1 MEAEITFVPQGFYC
15 PITGELMKEPVL
27 GKDGHSYEKTEIL
40 RWLSQNSTSPI
51 TREPMREEDMVD
63 NLPLKRSIDEIRD
76 RLKEEQLRVDS
87 RVSEEVMVPFM
98 SALDQIKL
106 NSYYLDN
113 QLFVN
118 IDVPSVEQRPPVDIV
133 LCIDVS
139 YSMFDE
145 ATLKGESNETIGH
158 GFSVLSLT
166 VSAAKTI
173 LHSLNEDDN
182 VSIVTYS
189 GESRTIFSN
198 VACTPENRAVMEVE
212 LDGLKPISNTNM
224 WAGIH
229 TSLDIL
235 RTTSPPP
242 RVKGIFLLTDGV
254 PNAVPPR
261 GHEYMLE
268 KYFRDHDFKCMISS
282 YGFGYNLQSDLLLNL
297 SNISGGDGF
306 SFIPDASLLGNI
318 FIHGISN
325 LLTTALTNVDM
336 NIKLSKNVMFRD
348 VQNGKAQELD
358 VKIDSLKYGQSKNFI
373 FDVNTSGSRSQSL
386 DYLNDFAEVTLDIGG
401 KVLKVNENSRPPRDY
416 YLEQKFRNETIQVLN
431 TCISL
436 KKYNDPSIERHL
448 NELISRI
455 ERSAGE
461 NVYLSNI
468 LFDLKGQVKE
478 ALNWTTKGV
487 QEDWF
492 SRWGIHY
499 LRSLQDAYKHE
510 LCNNFKD
517 KGVSNFSGELFNQ
530 IRDKVSDT
538 FDLLPPPKRD
548 VKSKPQG
555 RYTSR
560 GCGSAVTRQAAPTSM
575 AVYNTAS
582 GGCCAEGCRV
592 LMADDDDGKK
602 VEDIK
607 KGDRVITYHTEK
619 DENGRHHESHITD
632 TIECVI
638 RTKCE
643 NNKEKMVQ
651 LGNLL
656 ITPYHPIIDLMNYDK
671 DWCFPMT
678 KHRVREHNCNYMY
691 TFVTSNRQSLSIER
705 YIFST
710 LGHGLKEDIISHEY
724 FGTDAVINDLKK
736 FDTYN
741 DGYVE
746 LTQEMF
752 QRDDNTGKVCKIAN
766 V

>member
-1 MEAEITFVPQGFYC
+1 MEAEITFVPKDFYC

-27 GKDGHSYEKTEIL
+27 GKDGHSYEKSEIL
-40 RWLSQNSTSPI
+40 RWLSQNSTSPM
-51 TREPMREEDMVD
+51 TREPLREEELVD
-63 NLPLKRSIDEIRD
+63 NLPLKRSIEEIRD
-76 RLKEEQLRVDS
+76 RLKEEQLKIES
-87 RVSEEVMVPFM
+87 LVSEEVMVPFI
-98 SALDQIKL
+98 SALDEIKL

-113 QLFVN
+113 KLFVN
-118 IDVPSVEQRPPVDIV
+118 IDVPTVEQRPPVDIV

-145 ATLKGESNETIGH
+145 ATLKGDSNETIGH

-173 LHSLNEDDN
+173 LHSLNGDDN

-189 GESRTIFSN
+189 GESRTICSN
-198 VACTPENRAVMEVE
+198 VACTPENRSVMEIE

-235 RTTSPPP
+235 RTTSPPS
-242 RVKGIFLLTDGV
+242 RVKGIFLLTDGI
-254 PNAVPPR
+254 PNVDPPR

-268 KYFRDHDFKCMISS
+268 KYFRDHDFKCMISC
-282 YGFGYNLQSDLLLNL
+282 YGFGYNLQSELLLNL

-336 NIKLSKNVMFRD
+336 KIQLSKDIMFRD

-373 FDVNTSGSRSQSL
+373 FQVNTSRSRSQGL
-386 DYLNDFAEVTLDIGG
+386 DYLNDFAEVSLNIGG
-401 KVLKVNENSRPPRDY
+401 KVLKANENPRPPRDY
-416 YLEQKFRNETIQVLN
+416 YLEQKFRHETIDTLN
-431 TCISL
+431 NCINL
-436 KKYNDPSIERHL
+436 KKYNDPSIERIL
-448 NELISRI
+448 NRLIDNIQR
-455 ERSAGE
+455 EGGD

-468 LFDLKGQVKE
+468 LFDLTGQVKE

-499 LRSLQDAYKHE
+499 LRSLQDAYRHE

-530 IRDKVSDT
+530 IRDQVSDT
-538 FDLLPPPKRD
+538 FDSLPPPKRD

-555 RYTSR
+555 RYSSQ
-560 GCGSAVTRQAAPTSM
+560 GCRSGVTRQAVPTSM
-575 AVYNTAS
+575 SAYNTAS

-592 LMADDDDGKK
+592 LMADDNDEKN

-607 KGDRVITYHTEK
+607 KGDKVITYHMEK
-619 DENGRHHESHITD
+619 DEQGRYHESHITS

-643 NNKEKMVQ
+643 NNKETMVQ

-656 ITPYHPIIDLMNYDK
+656 ITPYHPIIDMVNYEK
-671 DWCFPMT
+671 DWSFPIKRGT
-678 KHRVREHNCNYMY
+678 SREHKCNYMY
-691 TFVTSNRQSLSIER
+691 TFVTSNRHSLVIER
-705 YIFST
+705 YIFAT
-710 LGHGLKEDIISHEY
+710 FGHGLKENIVSHDY
-724 FGTDAVINDLKK
+724 FGTESIINDLKK
-736 FDTYN
+736 FPTYEE
-741 DGYVE
+741 GYVN
-746 LTQEMF
+746 LTKNMIH
-752 QRDDNTGKVCKIAN
+752 RDENGLVSKIE
-766 V
+766 